1 MHITQQM
8 EQFSRAYVR
17 AIAAQAG
24 CNTSVPDVDDD
35 SIDLELSI
43 KDIPN
48 VKYSRGRL
56 DLQLKSTTDFKISD
70 GKFSF
75 PLPIKNYNDLRGKVV
90 YPRILVVLLLP
101 SLLQN
106 WSRQTQ
112 KCLRLRYCAYW
123 LSLAGYPES
132 HNTTSVTVHLPS
144 DNIFSVEFLQR
155 AMPAIT
161 NGESL

>member
-1 MHITQQM
+1 MYITQQM
-8 EQFSRAYVR
+8 EQFSKAYVR

-24 CNTSVPDVDDD
+24 CNTAVPDVDDD
-35 SIDLELSI
+35 SVDLELSM
-43 KDIPN
+43 KDIPDAR
-48 VKYSRGRL
+48 YSRSRL
-56 DLQLKSTTDFKISD
+56 DLQLKSTSDFKISD

-75 PLPIKNYNDLRGKVV
+75 PLSIKNYNDLRAKVV

-101 SLLQN
+101 AILQN

-123 LSLAGYPES
+123 LSLAGLPES
-132 HNTTSVTVHLPS
+132 KNTTSVTVHIS
-144 DNIFSVEFLQR
+144 TDNIFSVEFLHR
-155 AMPAIT
+155 AMLAIA